1 MVALITIS
9 DLSLIRQIHLAVM
22 HICGCCLNFPDEVVL
37 DICFYMSLVSEI
49 IFGSFLRPCT
59 ILTSSGLSFLSSRDI
74 ALGMTWIRC
83 YESSILDDSFLYLIS
98 DDLLPTL

>member
-22 HICGCCLNFPDEVVL
+22 HICGGCLNLPDEVVL

-49 IFGSFLRPCT
+49 RFVSFLRPCT
-59 ILTSSGLSFLSSRDI
+59 ILTSSGLSISSSRYI
-74 ALGMTWIRC
+74 ALGMTWIGC
-83 YESSILDDSFLYLIS
+83 LINS
-98 DDLLPTL
+98 KS